1 MEQENARE
9 QVDKQMRVEELVN
22 PIVPSHSNSLMKWL
36 VGGNIVLSLSSLA
49 CAGYLYFNQPKVV
62 TFDLKNTTKLF
73 LEQISKLDVSE
84 EKKQQIVTK
93 YEKALNGVVADY
105 QAQNMIVLVKN
116 AVVSPVEDRTSE
128 IQREISKRMQEK

>member
-1 MEQENARE
+1 
-9 QVDKQMRVEELVN
+9 
-22 PIVPSHSNSLMKWL
+22 
-36 VGGNIVLSLSSLA
+36 
-49 CAGYLYFNQPKVV
+49 
-62 TFDLKNTTKLF
+62 TKLF